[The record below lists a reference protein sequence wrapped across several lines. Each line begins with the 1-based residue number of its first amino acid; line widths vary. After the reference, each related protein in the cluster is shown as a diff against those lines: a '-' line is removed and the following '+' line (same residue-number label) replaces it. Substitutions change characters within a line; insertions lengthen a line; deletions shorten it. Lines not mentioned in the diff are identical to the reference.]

1 MRRKAMATTT
11 IDAAA
16 DVATL
21 INVFTVPAEH
31 QRELV
36 DVLTRATEESM
47 RHQPGFV
54 AANIHASLDGTR
66 VVNYAQ
72 WATVDAFQA
81 MLGKPECQEHMREA
95 TKLATAEPSLYT
107 VESVHHI

>member
-1 MRRKAMATTT
+1 MATST

-47 RHQPGFV
+47 RQQPGFV

-66 VVNYAQ
+66 VLNYAQ
-72 WATVDAFQA
+72 WASVEAFQA
-81 MLGKPECQEHMREA
+81 MLGNPECQEHMREA
-95 TKLATAEPSLYT
+95 TKLATADPLLYA
-107 VESVHHI
+107 VESVHHS